1 MMFGNRLA
9 RLRRQRGWNQSQL
22 AVRLGVSASTIG
34 MYEQGRREPDC
45 RTLIALA
52 AILEVS
58 TDYLLTG
65 RAPAPDTAALR
76 AGIDRFFRE
85 SDASL
90 TLRAADGAERPC
102 GPAELALLLSALSAA
117 QQE

>member
-1 MMFGNRLA
+1 MIGA
-9 RLRRQRGWNQSQL
+9 RIAALRRQKKLSQQAL
-22 AVRLGVSASTIG
+22 ARQVGVSPSAIG

-90 TLRAADGAERPC
+90 TLRAADGAERPF
-102 GPAELALLLSALSAA
+102 GPAELALLLSELSAA